1 MKIDAYS
8 EQKKAAAA
16 YDEQQKRAA
25 QIKGT
30 VSGAALTQAVTFT
43 KSDGKMELFA
53 ASSYESEAASADK
66 KPKSGEEIADEEQA
80 LLDNMKAICNKM
92 DTGEIVA
99 MDEDGVT
106 DQNGNKYYWTWTAP
120 DDTSGEVRDPYDLYS
135 WDPGTNSY
143 IPFQAAESDCSPIGR
158 GNGWYYYDED
168 SGEYVPW

>member
-53 ASSYESEAASADK
+53 ASSYASIFMNFLQKIMQGTLNSLHSLFYLSAFLF
-66 KPKSGEEIADEEQA
+66 GCLAFLCGFEN
-80 LLDNMKAICNKM
+80 LN
-92 DTGEIVA
+92 
-99 MDEDGVT
+99 
-106 DQNGNKYYWTWTAP
+106 TA
-120 DDTSGEVRDPYDLYS
+120 
-135 WDPGTNSY
+135 
-143 IPFQAAESDCSPIGR
+143 
-158 GNGWYYYDED
+158 
-168 SGEYVPW
+168 VP